1 MDKQANDQSVFDH
14 IQQLVSEEH
23 RLYANGSLSDAD
35 REHMTKLQVEL
46 DQCWDL
52 LRQRRA
58 LREAGH
64 VPNEAKVRPAEM
76 VERYEQ

>member
-1 MDKQANDQSVFDH
+1 MDKQPQDQSVLDH

-23 RLYANGSLSDAD
+23 RLYAQGSMSETD
-35 REHMTKLQVEL
+35 RERMTRLQVEL

-58 LREAGH
+58 LRETGRN
-64 VPNEAKVRPAEM
+64 PGEAQVRPADV